1 MMKRAFLATVVAAAA
16 LLGAGTPA
24 VAADD
29 TNLANAKKLTTARI
43 DGRIA
48 ALKADGVAIRNAA
61 RLSDAHQ
68 NAIQTILDHDVAGLT
83 ALRTKVAGETTG
95 AAVRDDARSMVGD
108 YRVYML
114 VGPQVRLS
122 IAADVAAAVDGR
134 LGDVAGKLQQA
145 IDAAKAAGKDV
156 AAAQAKLDH
165 MKGELAAASV
175 DGVADTLIAV
185 QPSPDADAVKAARD
199 AARTKIRDARTHL
212 KNAVADAKAIRDLL
226 K

>member
-1 MMKRAFLATVVAAAA
+1 MKRAILATVAALGALA
-16 LLGAGTPA
+16 LLGTPA
-24 VAADD
+24 AAADD
-29 TNLANAKKLTTARI
+29 TTLANAKKLTTVRI

-68 NAIQTILDHDVAGLT
+68 NALQAILDHDIAGLT
-83 ALRTKVAGETTG
+83 ALRTKVAGEITG
-95 AAVRDDARSMVGD
+95 QAVKDDAHSMVVD

-114 VGPQVRLS
+114 VGPQIRLS
-122 IAADVAAAVDGR
+122 IAADVAAAVDIR

-145 IDAAKAAGKDV
+145 IDSAKAAGKDV
-156 AAAQAKLDH
+156 SAAQAKLDD
-165 MKGELAAASV
+165 MRAQLSAASV
-175 DGVADTLIAV
+175 EGVADTLIAV
-185 QPSPDADAVKAARD
+185 QPSPDADAMKAAKD

-226 K
+226 N